1 MLRRCWDG
9 WSKTIY
15 EYIYESYMNQIWI
28 IFAWFCMYLNYI
40 CHVTACL
47 SFWYPETR
55 LMGLHRGDVV
65 WCCVKVRSSLST
77 WTTAGAFLRSHNSTL
92 SLQVPSRSQSIQSR
106 YGLGG
111 VFAVLLVVPISV
123 RFSTCFSNVSF
134 WLLQSVRCGREMW
147 WGWCHFRIHR
157 DLWSMDVAS
166 MEDAALVQI
175 DSLIDR

>member
-1 MLRRCWDG
+1 MNHICMILHVSELYLPCHSLPFFLVSRDQADGSAQRR
-9 WSKTIY
+9 
-15 EYIYESYMNQIWI
+15 
-28 IFAWFCMYLNYI
+28 
-40 CHVTACL
+40 
-47 SFWYPETR
+47 
-55 LMGLHRGDVV
+55 
-65 WCCVKVRSSLST
+65 CCVKVRSSLST